1 MHEMQRRQ
9 LLGWAAAC
17 VGSSLA
23 MPSLSAAAAE
33 SLTQK
38 LQALIDDPQCPLPG
52 LSALVIRQG
61 QVVFEGQFGQ
71 RVVATEG
78 RPALPVT
85 PDTLFRIASVTKLVV
100 LLGLMR
106 LVEAGRMELDE
117 DVSARLGFQLRHPR
131 FAEVA
136 ITPRLLLSHRSGL
149 TDAGGLFFELP
160 ATLQGL
166 LGPQGSIAAKAWGAQ
181 APGRFFQYC
190 NLNYGVLASVM
201 EVAGGQRFDRLMQQ
215 LVLGPLGMT
224 GGFDASALP
233 PEQLAQ
239 VAVLYRKRRGEQAY
253 DSAGPWVPQVDD
265 FSREPPKPF
274 RGLADYPLGSNGT
287 LFGPQGRLRVRV
299 KDLGVIARM
308 LLDQG
313 RHGGQA
319 FLRPASLRQMFSE
332 QWRFDAETANGDN
345 LGGLFQAWGLGLQ
358 HFIDRSSAGRGDRVY
373 PGLQAWG
380 HLGFAYGLHS
390 GLLLD
395 PEHGHAIAYAI
406 SGEGADPERFPGRH
420 SSLPLFEERLQQ
432 LLWAHARE
440 AA

>member
-1 MHEMQRRQ
+1 MHEIQRRQ

-17 VGSSLA
+17 AGGSLA
-23 MPSLSAAAAE
+23 LPAIAAE

-38 LQALIDDPQCPLPG
+38 LQSLLDDRECPLPG
-52 LSALVIRQG
+52 LSALVIRRG

-71 RVVATEG
+71 RVVASEG

-106 LVEAGRMELDE
+106 LVEAGRIDLDE
-117 DVSARLGFQLRHPR
+117 DVSARLGFKLRHPR

-149 TDAGGLFFELP
+149 TDEGGLFFELP

-166 LGPQGSIAAKAWGAQ
+166 LGPEGSIATKAWGKE

-201 EVAGGQRFDRLMQQ
+201 EVAAGQRFDRLMQQ
-215 LVLGPLGMT
+215 LVLEPLGMK
-224 GGFDASALP
+224 GGFDASAFS

-239 VAVLYRKRRGEQAY
+239 VAVLYRKRTGEQPY
-253 DSAGPWVPQVDD
+253 DTAGPWVPQVDD
-265 FSREPPKPF
+265 FSREQPKPF
-274 RGLADYPLGSNGT
+274 KGLADYQLGSNGT

-308 LLDQG
+308 LLNQG
-313 RHGGQA
+313 RHGEQA
-319 FLRPASLRQMFSE
+319 FLSPARVRQMCSE
-332 QWRFDAETANGDN
+332 QWRFEAKAAEPANGDN

-390 GLLLD
+390 GLLID
-395 PEHGHAIAYAI
+395 PERGHGIAYAI
-406 SGEGADPERFPGRH
+406 SGEGADPEKFRGRH
-420 SSLPLFEERLQQ
+420 SSLPLFEERLQH
-432 LLWAHARE
+432 LLWAHAQE
-440 AA
+440 VA

>member
-1 MHEMQRRQ
+1 MLEIQRRQ

-17 VGSSLA
+17 AGSSLA
-23 MPSLSAAAAE
+23 LPSLAAAAAE

-38 LQALIDDPQCPLPG
+38 LQALLDDPHCPLPG

-61 QVVFEGQFGQ
+61 QVVFEAQFGQ
-71 RVVATEG
+71 RVVAAEG

-100 LLGLMR
+100 LLGVMR
-106 LVEAGRMELDE
+106 LFEAGRIDLDE
-117 DVSARLGFQLRHPR
+117 DVSERLGFKLRHPR

-149 TDAGGLFFELP
+149 TDEGGLFFELP
-160 ATLQGL
+160 STLQGL

-201 EVAGGQRFDRLMQQ
+201 EVAAGQRFDRLMQQ
-215 LVLGPLGMT
+215 WVLGPLGMA
-224 GGFDASALP
+224 GGFDASAFSP
-233 PEQLAQ
+233 QQLAQ
-239 VAVLYRKRRGEQAY
+239 VAVLYRKRKGEEPY
-253 DSAGPWVPQVDD
+253 DTAGPWVPQVDD

-274 RGLADYPLGSNGT
+274 KGLADYQLGSNGT

-308 LLDQG
+308 LLSEG
-313 RHGGQA
+313 RHGSLA
-319 FLRPASLRQMFSE
+319 FLSPASVRQMCSE
-332 QWRFDAETANGDN
+332 QWRLGSDPANGDS

-358 HFIDRSSAGRGDRVY
+358 HFIDRSASGRGDRVY

-390 GLLLD
+390 GLLID
-395 PEHGHAIAYAI
+395 RERGHAIAYAI
-406 SGEGADPERFPGRH
+406 SGEGADPEKFRGRH